1 VVNYL
6 LEKRFVWLGDCLL
19 MLHELFTENI
29 SLMRGVS
36 DGVGDFWWKDE
47 VFGLLGFIYRY
58 FWNLDLIF
66 SPNRYEVYPFR
77 LEKFLPFV
85 ELLLK
90 SCVNP
95 DYFFLLLVEHLIF
108 SGHWL
113 QIACEL
119 VVGYSA
125 KDDIRNVGYFRYP
138 LDFVYLLHAEI
149 VHVLDLH

>member
-85 ELLLK
+85 ELLL
-90 SCVNP
+90 
-95 DYFFLLLVEHLIF
+95 
-108 SGHWL
+108 
-113 QIACEL
+113 
-119 VVGYSA
+119 
-125 KDDIRNVGYFRYP
+125 
-138 LDFVYLLHAEI
+138 
-149 VHVLDLH
+149 